1 MVDDQEFQSGERV
14 VLGTRD
20 KSSSMS
26 NFKWSGNEPANLHE
40 LEWAEE
46 LGAEWEGDELVIYD
60 YPGFEGLLE
69 MYERGEYIPDND

>member
-1 MVDDQEFQSGERV
+1 MADKDFESGERV

-20 KSSSMS
+20 RSSMTK
-26 NFKWSGNEPANLHE
+26 FRWSGNEPSNLSE

-60 YPGFEGLLE
+60 YPGFVGLLE
-69 MYERGEYIPDND
+69 MYEQDGFLNDND